1 MLKHVR
7 RVEECVWVHRG
18 CVWGVSEYV
27 RVLTELARVNQNQP
41 FWMVEFMYFG
51 VLLIL
56 TLTVRL
62 KFLNLKRLFWVV
74 KFSLCAR
81 SMFVLCPFNPF
92 LLPCCL
98 FILCFVRCVLRAYSG
113 YYEHIRWFTS
123 IFGVYPLC
131 VKTRQE
137 GSGMCL
143 DASGVHLGC
152 F

>member
-1 MLKHVR
+1 MFLFVGGLSGCGPGVF
-7 RVEECVWVHRG
+7 RVYSR
-18 CVWGVSEYV
+18 SF
-27 RVLTELARVNQNQP
+27 RVCARCFPVCLMCGSVND
-41 FWMVEFMYFG
+41 W

-56 TLTVRL
+56 TLTVRGV
-62 KFLNLKRLFWVV
+62 FLNLKRLFWVV

-98 FILCFVRCVLRAYSG
+98 FILCFVRCVLRAYLG
-113 YYEHIRWFTS
+113 FYEHIRWFTS

-143 DASGVHLGC
+143 EASGVHLGC